1 MSFYTGKDKSGKAIM
16 HITNGV
22 TPQAAMKAGVLANS
36 VFHSSLPY
44 LEIKE
49 YTPIS
54 VTYMPKR
61 YYFTYGDGPTIDRTY
76 KFLFIT
82 MGIDFINGLEK
93 GQCYFIVMNGRI
105 VNLYSAGGIYGW
117 CPGPAT
123 SVDDL
128 LWVVPYHPSN
138 ANPTLFIDLSVDDAS
153 IWLGYVFNL
162 PDSNIVYNIGGPNEI
177 KVYAFKN
184 LFTTGYKPFAPTN
197 NEIFIDN
204 DNFIVRGKDLYSASY
219 LQKGVVNAVD
229 AVATTT
235 DLAHQVTLV
244 NTRATG
250 PLSIHSHATESKI
263 MRGEHTLF
271 TSLQLPKSKYLS
283 QVSNIYKT
291 LITINIEIDKYTGYG
306 AGYTVVGSGQYMSVG
321 DMFILVPID
330 NAESNSGQ
338 VFVYKEGFI
347 GYCFN
352 SSTSISDF
360 FVGWQGI
367 EDNHVW
373 LTGSGGQIMLNT
385 VLSVDVV
392 CDWVDDP
399 YSFYMTMSMRFN
411 IIKFY

>member
-1 MSFYTGKDKSGKAIM
+1 MSFYTGKDNSNNAIL

-22 TPQAAMKAGVLANS
+22 TPKSAMKAGVLANS

-44 LEIKE
+44 LDIEEYVPEI
-49 YTPIS
+49 IS
-54 VTYMPKR
+54 YSAQTQALGYRGGYKR
-61 YYFTYGDGPTIDRTY
+61 LCKILYF
-76 KFLFIT
+76 K
-82 MGIDFINGLEK
+82 MGIDFINSLEP
-93 GQCYFIVMNGRI
+93 GQSYFVTLNGRI
-105 VNLYSAGGIYGW
+105 FNLYSAGGIIGW
-117 CPGPAT
+117 CDV
-123 SVDDL
+123 VDAQIYSL
-128 LWVVPYHPSN
+128 LLRSNVSYKPTN
-138 ANPTLFIDLSVDDAS
+138 ANPVGFVIMNAHETESFDDS
-153 IWLGYVFNL
+153 LL
-162 PDSNIVYNIGGPNEI
+162 PSSNMVYNESSDNDI
-177 KVYAFKN
+177 KVYKFKN
-184 LFTTGYKPFAPTN
+184 LYVSGYKPFVPTN

-204 DNFIVRGKDLYSASY
+204 DNFIVRGKDLYSTSY

-250 PLSIHSHATESKI
+250 PLSIHSHSAESKI
-263 MRGEHTLF
+263 MRGNHTLF

-291 LITINIEIDKYTGYG
+291 LITIKVEIDKYTGYG

-360 FVGWQGI
+360 FVGWKGV

-399 YSFYMTMSMRFN
+399 YSFSMTMSMRFN